1 MATGVVTTAV
11 AAFPVTSSST
21 DIESMSGSL
30 QGSNTTV
37 DSVNSSPKCEPEET
51 EVTTVSQN
59 AVNADETPLSDQRPK
74 VNGESKNDPPNTQTS
89 EAQSDPTTKEAEK
102 AFLEMFRDLSGYY
115 FGDVEGAHDY
125 ILEMERIKPLSWR
138 KRQARNYS
146 WMLQTYFRLVEDR
159 LTALEDNTIN
169 HSTESDDGERVEDG
183 RENKKGDDGENKK
196 KRNSNPDFEQGYMAG
211 LQEEFE
217 SEEEP

>member
-1 MATGVVTTAV
+1 
-11 AAFPVTSSST
+11 
-21 DIESMSGSL
+21 
-30 QGSNTTV
+30 
-37 DSVNSSPKCEPEET
+37 
-51 EVTTVSQN
+51 
-59 AVNADETPLSDQRPK
+59 VNADGAPLTLSDQQPK
-74 VNGESKNDPPNTQTS
+74 VNGELKNDPPNTQTS

-159 LTALEDNTIN
+159 
-169 HSTESDDGERVEDG
+169 
-183 RENKKGDDGENKK
+183 
-196 KRNSNPDFEQGYMAG
+196 
-211 LQEEFE
+211 
-217 SEEEP
+217 